1 MGNYVDFSA
10 LYKWLNNDWISKY
23 TGLLII
29 VFLISSQRRDDILS
43 ELFSI
48 DENVEDDNLIPEDYD
63 HKGCPIVPIA
73 FSGMTGWERSRWQLP
88 QENEGYFLTSW
99 RIIIIDHH
107 KSLRSHSI
115 EILDKVY

>member
-1 MGNYVDFSA
+1 MKKSLRIVFIFYVFWGNYVHYSA
-10 LYKWLNNDWISKY
+10 AHKWLNNDWISKY

-73 FSGMTGWERSRWQLP
+73 FSGMTGWERSRWHLP
-88 QENEGYFLTSW
+88 QENEGYFLTSC
-99 RIIIIDHH
+99 RILI
-107 KSLRSHSI
+107 
-115 EILDKVY
+115 